1 MEVLG
6 DLDDRQEVKSLATV
20 SARPGAVRE
29 EVKYENRKRNR
40 LCLEASGTG
49 DSGCW
54 ARSYPEAQDWGI
66 AGHGRPGFHGSQP
79 KGHIFLGAE
88 RDHLMDQLHS
98 FIHSTNHY

>member
-1 MEVLG
+1 MKTEKETAFVW
-6 DLDDRQEVKSLATV
+6 RHQEREIQDAGQ
-20 SARPGAVRE
+20 GAIQ
-29 EVKYENRKRNR
+29 
-40 LCLEASGTG
+40 
-49 DSGCW
+49 
-54 ARSYPEAQDWGI
+54 EAQDWGI